1 MGLWRGMLVC
11 GLLRGITVE
20 AHSDTDCLLRQR
32 KRRRGRRVGVVM
44 GGLALLQW
52 GDSISIAEV

>member
-1 MGLWRGMLVC
+1 M
-11 GLLRGITVE
+11 E